1 MLGFINKLYFLMG
14 LFLYFGLIS
23 KVDSEYMLLY
33 SFAIFSFFCYF
44 GVLYINSNMDPK
56 YYNTTFL
63 TIETFIYIAIFVVL
77 QNYISY
83 VYTGNFFVFSVSD
96 AYFYH
101 TQTAELVQMPLKDAI
116 NHYLSFMSFDD
127 LGIILVLYPLYKI
140 APSNLMLNFVY
151 IFAGTITAL
160 AIFDI
165 AKNFISRKYA
175 FMASIAYSL
184 SSFVLFY
191 HASGLKESFMIM
203 LVVLAVDFYYK
214 FANEARI
221 SYAIYSLL
229 FLAAIFLFR
238 PAISVMIVAGI
249 IFSSLFSK
257 DGHIVVKIISV
268 ILFLVM
274 LAMKNLLIAK
284 MTEYTTGGIDTLIS
298 ARESQGMVLG
308 GSLPFTYAVNFISQA
323 IGPLPTMVASET
335 KILTTLYSPGLL
347 YKTLIS
353 VPFWWGVYYIFVGK
367 RSQIYPIILFIFF
380 EMASLIFLMDG
391 LELRKA
397 MPHIPFV
404 YIIAFWFLD
413 KYDNR
418 IIRIKKPQLFRYTF
432 YVMIAFLSILI
443 IYWNFR

>member
-77 QNYISY
+77 QNYLSY

-101 TQTAELVQMPLKDAI
+101 TQAAALVQMPLKDAI
-116 NHYLSFMSFDD
+116 HHYLQIMSFDD

-191 HASGLKESFMIM
+191 HSSGLKESFMIM

-214 FANEARI
+214 FANEGKV

-229 FLAAIFLFR
+229 FLASLFLFR
-238 PAISVMIVAGI
+238 PAISAMIVAGI

-257 DGHIVVKIISV
+257 EGSSVVKIISFV
-268 ILFLVM
+268 LLLVM
-274 LAMKNLLIAK
+274 IAMKNFLAAK
-284 MTEYTTGGIDTLIS
+284 MAEYTAGGVDSLIS
-298 ARESQGMVLG
+298 ARESQGAII
-308 GSLPFTYAVNFISQA
+308 GSLPFTYVANILSQA

-353 VPFWWGVYYIFVGK
+353 VPFWWGVYYAFVGK
-367 RSQIYPIILFIFF
+367 RSQIYPIILFTIF
-380 EMASLIFLMDG
+380 EMASLVFLLDG
-391 LELRKA
+391 FELRKA

-432 YVMIAFLSILI
+432 YVMIAFLSLLI

>member
-77 QNYISY
+77 QNYLSY

-101 TQTAELVQMPLKDAI
+101 TQAAALVQMPLKDAI
-116 NHYLSFMSFDD
+116 HHYLQIMSFDD

-191 HASGLKESFMIM
+191 HSSGLKESFMIM

-214 FANEARI
+214 FANEGKV

-229 FLAAIFLFR
+229 FLASLFLFR
-238 PAISVMIVAGI
+238 PAISAMIVAGI

-257 DGHIVVKIISV
+257 EGSSVVKIISFV
-268 ILFLVM
+268 LLLVM
-274 LAMKNLLIAK
+274 IAMKNFLASK
-284 MTEYTTGGIDTLIS
+284 MAEYTAGGVDSLIS
-298 ARESQGMVLG
+298 ARESQGAII
-308 GSLPFTYAVNFISQA
+308 GSLPFTYVANILSQA

-353 VPFWWGVYYIFVGK
+353 VPFWWGVYYAFVGK
-367 RSQIYPIILFIFF
+367 RSQIYPIILFTIF
-380 EMASLIFLMDG
+380 EMASLVFLLDG
-391 LELRKA
+391 FELRKA

-432 YVMIAFLSILI
+432 YVMIAFLSLLI